1 VSLKEVMEVGKIA
14 QVEYLSCING
24 TERHLPVT
32 SVLEMKRTLEL

>member
-24 TERHLPVT
+24 TERHLPV
-32 SVLEMKRTLEL
+32 KRTLEL